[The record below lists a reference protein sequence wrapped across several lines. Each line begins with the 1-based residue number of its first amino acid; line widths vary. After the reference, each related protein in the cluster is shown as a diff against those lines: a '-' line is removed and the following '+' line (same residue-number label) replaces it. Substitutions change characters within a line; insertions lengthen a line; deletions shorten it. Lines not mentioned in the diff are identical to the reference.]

1 MTWDTSNCVSL
12 CVSAGRSDKES
23 ENGVRERERERE
35 KERCERVEVSWQQ
48 LSNLSCMPRINCY
61 VTEGEKIR

>member
-35 KERCERVEVSWQQ
+35 RE
-48 LSNLSCMPRINCY
+48 M
-61 VTEGEKIR
+61 

>member
-23 ENGVRERERERE
+23 ENGVRERERER
-35 KERCERVEVSWQQ
+35 KRDVNAWKLVGNS
-48 LSNLSCMPRINCY
+48 
-61 VTEGEKIR
+61 